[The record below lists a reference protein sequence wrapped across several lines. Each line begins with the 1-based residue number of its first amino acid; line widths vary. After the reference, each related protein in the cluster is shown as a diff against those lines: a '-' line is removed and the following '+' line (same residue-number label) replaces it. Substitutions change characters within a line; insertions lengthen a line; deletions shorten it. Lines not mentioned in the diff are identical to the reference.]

1 LNSQYVSSYYPKF
14 PHFTG
19 KCTNRNKVALQWL
32 KDNDDVSLVIM
43 AAAWSGDVRML
54 YTDKQPTNKSN
65 APLKEKDAAV
75 GAALSETAIRKLLA
89 KLPEKKILLL
99 GDIPRPNKTLNE
111 CAFSEKLEL
120 FRNKCDDSTYRS
132 LPSKTVLAWHKDS
145 DLVLTSMA
153 EEFNNV
159 ETILPDKSL
168 CDNKHCQTYVNGE
181 LIYKDSNHIRRNLN
195 DMTASM
201 LSEKIGLHDYFS
213 SLSKQ

>member
-1 LNSQYVSSYYPKF
+1 MESPVVHGFRDKAADTLMHP
-14 PHFTG
+14 PRRG
-19 KCTNRNKVALQWL
+19 K
-32 KDNDDVSLVIM
+32 
-43 AAAWSGDVRML
+43 
-54 YTDKQPTNKSN
+54 
-65 APLKEKDAAV
+65 KDAAV

-213 SLSKQ
+213 SINSFYFYVIWNYNTFG